1 MKILLLPCSWKKQ
14 CQSKQEATRNFGEK
28 LRSVNVAI
36 RMLNVGAVTSTCR
49 RTLEPPEN
57 QTGPKSVVQPR
68 EARRTCDL
76 LPKRELKYLR
86 FVVVCAGPPIHLT
99 NDQVNCSC
107 SAVNTTLLFLVT
119 LGWPS
124 TASADEQ
131 CPPRQPPS
139 SNLSAVCT
147 LNIVGKGRETAGL
160 QRLLLQ
166 CNSTTGEKVPVGI
179 ASARQNAPLS
189 RLAASVRQQLEQQG
203 SGITIVEPPCQQ
215 QTEAP
220 GAGDNLLPM
229 FGLLYFCEG
238 AVTIMNPV
246 VRDLFLPYASSNRA
260 QDDVAPVIVGGTARV
275 SVVGA
280 RVDRVVASTTVG
292 VVQDAELSLLN
303 CAFNDT
309 VGNPGSAV
317 FARDASLLRIASSN
331 FSNGYSTDFGG
342 ALAIMGCCDAT
353 VQDSVFFKCRAD
365 MSGGALFISELAS
378 VVVSNT
384 RILRSTAGNG
394 RTLQSQG
401 GGIFCEGRY
410 LGLVNGTRIM
420 YNRAHGSGG
429 GLYAV
434 GPLPP
439 TDRIQSGEGTAQVAP
454 KLQLVV
460 SPDTILSRNE
470 AVGSDAAGPSTGGG
484 AFLGPATVFDPSV
497 VRAVAR
503 NNTAPRDA
511 EVGTQPER
519 LSVLPDRVV
528 GYVAR
533 PDALE
538 GGLRV
543 EVVLLGEEGFPCGGR
558 NIRAYWDSIAAN
570 AVGASGGQSAN
581 GTLAQLRPPAT
592 SGPPKH
598 TAATNASGVA
608 VMWLRF
614 FEPPGQ
620 HIVAFLVE
628 GLPSL
633 AANLTVEVQ
642 QCWKGEQE
650 ERPGVCRVCPAGSYN
665 FEPGRCEG
673 CPARAECAGGSAVLS
688 QPGFWLSSPQYNIV
702 HRWVC
707 VMSH

>member
-1 MKILLLPCSWKKQ
+1 LLFIICLGWSSTALADGQ
-14 CQSKQEATRNFGEK
+14 C
-28 LRSVNVAI
+28 
-36 RMLNVGAVTSTCR
+36 
-49 RTLEPPEN
+49 
-57 QTGPKSVVQPR
+57 
-68 EARRTCDL
+68 
-76 LPKRELKYLR
+76 PKRK
-86 FVVVCAGPPIHLT
+86 
-99 NDQVNCSC
+99 
-107 SAVNTTLLFLVT
+107 
-119 LGWPS
+119 
-124 TASADEQ
+124 
-131 CPPRQPPS
+131 PPS

-160 QRLLLQ
+160 TRLLLR
-166 CNSTTGEKVPVGI
+166 CNSTTGENVPVGI
-179 ASARQNAPLS
+179 ASARQNAPLG

-203 SGITIVEPPCQQ
+203 SGIAVVEPACQQ

-238 AVTIMNPV
+238 NITFVKPV

-260 QDDVAPVIVGGTARV
+260 QDDVAPVIVGGAARV

-280 RVDRVVASTTVG
+280 RVDRVVASTTFG
-292 VVQDAELSLLN
+292 IVQDAELSLSD

-317 FARDASLLRIASSN
+317 FARDGSSLRISSSN
-331 FSNGYSTDFGG
+331 FTNGYSTDFGG

-353 VQDSVFFKCRAD
+353 VQDSNFFGCRAD
-365 MSGGALFISELAS
+365 MSGGALFLSELAS
-378 VVVSNT
+378 VVLSNT

-420 YNRAHGSGG
+420 HNKAHGSGG

-434 GPLPP
+434 GPAP
-439 TDRIQSGEGTAQVAP
+439 TDRLQPGEGAAQLAP

-460 SPDTILSRNE
+460 SPDTVLSRNE
-470 AVGSDAAGPSTGGG
+470 AVGSDEAGPSTGGG
-484 AFLGPATVFDPSV
+484 AFLGFATVFDPSV
-497 VRAVAR
+497 VRAVTR
-503 NNTAPRDA
+503 NNTAPLDA
-511 EVGTQPER
+511 DIGTQPEK
-519 LSVLPDRVV
+519 LSVLPDRVL

-543 EVVLLGEEGFPCGGR
+543 EVVLVGEGGFPCGGR
-558 NIRAYWDSIAAN
+558 NIRAYWDSVAAAGGSGG
-570 AVGASGGQSAN
+570 AVGGQSAN
-581 GTLAQLRPPAT
+581 GSDAQLRPPAT

-598 TAATNASGVA
+598 TAATNASGIA

-620 HIVAFLVE
+620 HLITFLVE

-633 AANLTVEVQ
+633 SANITVEVR

-702 HRWVC
+702 HRWVA
-707 VMSH
+707 VTVRLRQSG